1 MEGNEDLLPQ
11 YLRFIKGVIDTADL
25 SLNVSREILQGNK
38 VVDTIRKA
46 SVKRILS
53 ELDKMSKNRPEDYAL
68 FWKEFGMVMKEG
80 VVEDFTNKDKIANLL
95 RFATTKSEGKNQTVS
110 LKDYVERMKGK
121 QKTIYYV
128 TAESYDAAKGSP
140 HLEIFNRQKR
150 EINRKLSEGLITDRT
165 AKIQMNKAIADE
177 KMRLIIENQRKEKK
191 VKPKTEP
198 KKPASASTKEF
209 EYVEKLKEIKSLR
222 EEGAITQAEFKKLK
236 EKIIDSI

>member
-1 MEGNEDLLPQ
+1 M
-11 YLRFIKGVIDTADL
+11 
-25 SLNVSREILQGNK
+25 SLGKSFKDNK

-53 ELDKMSKNRPEDYAL
+53 ELDKMSKNKPEDYAL
-68 FWKEFGMVMKEG
+68 FWNEFGMVMKEG

-140 HLEIFNRQKR
+140 HLEIFKQKTSR
-150 EINRKLSEGLITDRT
+150 YC
-165 AKIQMNKAIADE
+165 
-177 KMRLIIENQRKEKK
+177 
-191 VKPKTEP
+191 
-198 KKPASASTKEF
+198 F
-209 EYVEKLKEIKSLR
+209 
-222 EEGAITQAEFKKLK
+222 
-236 EKIIDSI
+236 

>member
-1 MEGNEDLLPQ
+1 MWEPKRKGGVKLYAKRVFIMEGNEDLLPQ

-53 ELDKMSKNRPEDYAL
+53 ELDKMSKNKPEDYAL
-68 FWKEFGMVMKEG
+68 FWNEFGMVMKEG

-121 QKTIYYV
+121 QKNN
-128 TAESYDAAKGSP
+128 
-140 HLEIFNRQKR
+140 L
-150 EINRKLSEGLITDRT
+150 
-165 AKIQMNKAIADE
+165 
-177 KMRLIIENQRKEKK
+177 
-191 VKPKTEP
+191 
-198 KKPASASTKEF
+198 
-209 EYVEKLKEIKSLR
+209 LR
-222 EEGAITQAEFKKLK
+222 Y
-236 EKIIDSI
+236 S

>member
-1 MEGNEDLLPQ
+1 MGIFGFLLDMKF
-11 YLRFIKGVIDTADL
+11 LSDVI
-25 SLNVSREILQGNK
+25 REEEEEKKYYKEKRKKEKLKQAHDDKEAEKNK
-38 VVDTIRKA
+38 
-46 SVKRILS
+46 
-53 ELDKMSKNRPEDYAL
+53 
-68 FWKEFGMVMKEG
+68 
-80 VVEDFTNKDKIANLL
+80 LL
-95 RFATTKSEGKNQTVS
+95 RDLQIKKLQAEG
-110 LKDYVERMKGK
+110 
-121 QKTIYYV
+121 IV

-191 VKPKTEP
+191 AKSKTEP
-198 KKPASASTKEF
+198 KKPASTSTKEF